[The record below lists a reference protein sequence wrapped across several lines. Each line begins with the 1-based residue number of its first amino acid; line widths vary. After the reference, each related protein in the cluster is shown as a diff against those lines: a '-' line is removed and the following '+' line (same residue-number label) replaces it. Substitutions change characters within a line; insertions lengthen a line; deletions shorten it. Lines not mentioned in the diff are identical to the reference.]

1 MADLSFLRKRS
12 GVIMVG
18 VVLLACCI
26 LLARQ
31 KFFAHA
37 PSDAPLTPVEPLSTL
52 PLAPIDPTV
61 LQADWQHAV
70 SSILED
76 YDRTG
81 DARSAKERLL
91 TVRVPASGRDA
102 HLALFLAFNTLG
114 ESRPEGKAKLAQART
129 LFLTA
134 SIPSAS
140 VPVSSSSTSSTR

>member
-1 MADLSFLRKRS
+1 MADLSFFRKRS

-18 VVLLACCI
+18 VVLLACFI

-31 KFFAHA
+31 KFFIHS

-52 PLAPIDPTV
+52 PLTPIDPTV
-61 LQADWQHAV
+61 LQADWQRAV
-70 SSILED
+70 GSILED

-114 ESRPEGKAKLAQART
+114 ESRPEGKAKLAQARI
-129 LFLTA
+129 LFQTV
-134 SIPSAS
+134 SIPSVA
-140 VPVSSSSTSSTR
+140 VSSTSTSSTR